1 MQKPIEKQKNMKN
14 AQSTQGQA
22 VSKAELKRIKD
33 AKDSFTA
40 LLNRNLKDFKNLYLQ
55 SSVEFGIKMEEKGIE
70 NCIKRIQDSEM
81 KNTYGMPSFNAEE
94 AKEQSI
100 RNVES
105 RRRPE
110 MLMILEYIN
119 EANKSFNDKIE
130 TMVCKMIEAQI
141 TTRFLKLQ
149 KIGGGTS
156 SEFGFLISDDKIEL
170 HARTIFA
177 CGEIKAPHFR
187 FITTIRNK

>member
-1 MQKPIEKQKNMKN
+1 MKN

-55 SSVEFGIKMEEKGIE
+55 SSVEFGIKMEEKAIE
-70 NCIKRIQDSEM
+70 NNIKRIQ
-81 KNTYGMPSFNAEE
+81 NAELHSSSGFTSQE
-94 AKEQSI
+94 HKEESI
-100 RNVES
+100 RHVES